1 MYNQNVGNLVL
12 DSLPNFKEGFESG
25 SLTPLL
31 NTFNSSQDATAET
44 VGLDALQDLDIPSV
58 PSWSWIYLADEIT
71 HRQHL

>member
-12 DSLPNFKEGFESG
+12 DLLPNFKEGFESG

-58 PSWSWIYLADEIT
+58 PSWLFESTWLM
-71 HRQHL
+71 R